1 MTGELTLTGQVL
13 RIGGIKEKILA
24 ARRIG
29 IEELIMPEENRAD
42 YERLSDDV
50 VEGIT
55 CHFVSHFDSVYPHL
69 FSDQSPAALVSG
81 W

>member
-1 MTGELTLTGQVL
+1 
-13 RIGGIKEKILA
+13 
-24 ARRIG
+24 
-29 IEELIMPEENRAD
+29 MPEENRVD
-42 YERLSDDV
+42 YEGLSDDV

-55 CHFVSHFDSVYPHL
+55 CHFVPHFDSVYPRL